1 MSPTTRYAFI
11 VLSIVYGVYQFINE
25 RPIPALI
32 GLAFAGLILWLG
44 RKR

>member
-11 VLSIVYGVYQFINE
+11 ILSVVYGFYQFIND
-25 RPIPALI
+25 RPVPALI
-32 GLAFAGLILWLG
+32 GLAFAGVILWLG